1 MAWPPRRKTSRTT
14 KREQTQA
21 LLGRG
26 VLIVVLLIAAMLLI
40 LSRYAPART
49 DDLRGASADAVAPF
63 WRLLQVPITALS
75 NASDNIGNYFD
86 AVNRVKRLEGREA
99 VYRARR
105 VQFEEAVRENRELRA
120 LMGVVEPD
128 RARVGTFAISGASSG
143 VFSSEALIGGGW
155 RHGVRTG
162 QPVRTPQGL
171 IGRTVEVG
179 HNAARVM
186 LVTDISSRIPVRVV
200 RTGLPALVVGANQ
213 PLLQVDLTGPTS
225 NQVEIG
231 DRLIT
236 SGDGGLFSPGIPVAT
251 IVRAEENNTPLAR
264 PAALPALTQYVLVE
278 EPWGTNFEA
287 VTEQQEP
294 EASLPMES
302 VPTP

>member
-1 MAWPPRRKTSRTT
+1 MAWPPRRRTSRAS

-26 VLIVVLLIAAMLLI
+26 VLIVVLLIAAALLV

-49 DDLRGASADAVAPF
+49 DGLRGASADAVAPF
-63 WRLLQVPITALS
+63 WRVLQVPITALS
-75 NASDNIGNYFD
+75 NAGNNISAYFD
-86 AVNRVKRLEGREA
+86 AVNRVKQLEGREA
-99 VYRARR
+99 IYRARR
-105 VQFEEAVRENRELRA
+105 VRFEEAIRENRELKA

-128 RARVGTFAISGASSG
+128 RARVGVFAISGASSG
-143 VFSSEALIGGGW
+143 VFSSEALIGGG
-155 RHGVRTG
+155 RQHGVRTG

-179 HNAARVM
+179 RNAARVL
-186 LVTDISSRIPVRVV
+186 LVTDVSSRIPVRVV
-200 RTGLPALVVGANQ
+200 RTGLPALVIGTNE
-213 PLLQVDLTGPTS
+213 PLLRVDLSGPTS
-225 NQVEIG
+225 NQVEVG

-251 IVRAEENNTPLAR
+251 IVDTEGDTPLAK
-264 PAALPALTQYVLVE
+264 PAALPNLTQYVLVE
-278 EPWGTNFEA
+278 EPWGTDFQPLPDRPA
-287 VTEQQEP
+287 P
-294 EASLPMES
+294 AAALPMEA